1 MKLMHLVDFRRPEAF
16 FETLAERIKI
26 TELVTRRKSGAAR
39 ESSNCEA
46 RASLS
51 NNAPRTRVGGNELK
65 AVCRTPATGCGAL
78 SLNHEPTM
86 SASRNFGPEDNRV
99 LTFKEVAARYR
110 VCRRTLERGIATER
124 FPRPMRIGSA
134 LRFSEVDLI
143 AFEQKSK
150 EPPQKAASPPQK

>member
-1 MKLMHLVDFRRPEAF
+1 
-16 FETLAERIKI
+16 
-26 TELVTRRKSGAAR
+26 
-39 ESSNCEA
+39 
-46 RASLS
+46 
-51 NNAPRTRVGGNELK
+51 
-65 AVCRTPATGCGAL
+65 
-78 SLNHEPTM
+78 M